1 MEQFKDLF
9 ESPVGKV
16 GRTSGAEAGEF
27 VTPEL
32 EAKFKKIV
40 RELGGKAVAMHLL
53 KGMRMSAKPSAV
65 IDDEV

>member
-1 MEQFKDLF
+1 MENFKELF
-9 ESPVGKV
+9 ESPVGMV
-16 GRTSGAEAGEF
+16 GRTSGLEASEY

-53 KGMRMSAKPSAV
+53 KNMRMSAKPSAV
-65 IDDEV
+65 VDAE